1 MAEKQEE
8 PSNTQ
13 NGEPDN
19 AEEGEGKKKKK
30 LKRED
35 LPPFEIVT
43 GTSSPTDCNGI
54 ACLMVSGWK
63 PKMPQDFG
71 SKKIPGC
78 AEATME
84 YTHTEEK
91 FLKLYASLLSTLYR
105 ERLPAIFFKFQF
117 RNVEYSSGR
126 NKTFLCYVVETQG
139 KESVTSRGYLEDEHA
154 AAHAEMA
161 FFNTILPKCES
172 SLRYNV
178 TWYVSSSPCVTCADR
193 ITETLKKNK
202 NLRLTIM
209 VGRLFMWEDPEMQ
222 AALKKMKSA
231 GCKLRIMKPQDFEY
245 VWQNFVEQEEGEEAK
260 AFVPWEDIQENF
272 QYYEEKLA
280 EILH

>member
-1 MAEKQEE
+1 MQWLV
-8 PSNTQ
+8 Q
-13 NGEPDN
+13 DH
-19 AEEGEGKKKKK
+19 
-30 LKRED
+30 
-35 LPPFEIVT
+35 T
-43 GTSSPTDCNGI
+43 GT
-54 ACLMVSGWK
+54 K
-63 PKMPQDFG
+63 PIWD
-71 SKKIPGC
+71 
-78 AEATME
+78 
-84 YTHTEEK
+84 
-91 FLKLYASLLSTLYR
+91 ASLLSTLYR

-154 AAHAEMA
+154 AAHAEIA

-172 SLRYNV
+172 SLRYNI

-209 VGRLFMWEDPEMQ
+209 VGRLFMWEEPEMQ

-280 EILH
+280 EILHWSSREWGFPLGHLAPSISITDSSFFFRLLKAKPRANFSSCYSRMYLAGFACTWILKIILGSNLPLQG

>member
-1 MAEKQEE
+1 KMAEKQEE

-19 AEEGEGKKKKK
+19 AEEGEGKKKK

-43 GTSSPTDCNGI
+43 G
-54 ACLMVSGWK
+54 
-63 PKMPQDFG
+63 
-71 SKKIPGC
+71 
-78 AEATME
+78 
-84 YTHTEEK
+84 
-91 FLKLYASLLSTLYR
+91 

-126 NKTFLCYVVETQG
+126 NKTFLCYVLETQG

-209 VGRLFMWEDPEMQ
+209 VGRLFMWEEAEMQ
-222 AALKKMKSA
+222 EALKKMKLA

-260 AFVPWEDIQENF
+260 AFAPWEDIQENF

-280 EILH
+280 EIL

>member
-1 MAEKQEE
+1 MEAS
-8 PSNTQ
+8 PHSNT
-13 NGEPDN
+13 
-19 AEEGEGKKKKK
+19 K
-30 LKRED
+30 
-35 LPPFEIVT
+35 
-43 GTSSPTDCNGI
+43 
-54 ACLMVSGWK
+54 
-63 PKMPQDFG
+63 
-71 SKKIPGC
+71 
-78 AEATME
+78 
-84 YTHTEEK
+84 
-91 FLKLYASLLSTLYR
+91 
-105 ERLPAIFFKFQF
+105 RLPAMFFKFQF

-126 NKTFLCYVVETQG
+126 NKTFLCYVLETQG
-139 KESVTSRGYLEDEHA
+139 KESHA
-154 AAHAEMA
+154 A
-161 FFNTILPKCES
+161 CDS
-172 SLRYNV
+172 SLRYNI

-209 VGRLFMWEDPEMQ
+209 VGRLFMWEEAEMQ

>member
-1 MAEKQEE
+1 MLQWPQLGPSVLGKMAEKQEE
-8 PSNTQ
+8 PSNAQ

-19 AEEGEGKKKKK
+19 AEEGEGKKKKV
-30 LKRED
+30 KRED

-43 GTSSPTDCNGI
+43 G
-54 ACLMVSGWK
+54 
-63 PKMPQDFG
+63 
-71 SKKIPGC
+71 
-78 AEATME
+78 
-84 YTHTEEK
+84 
-91 FLKLYASLLSTLYR
+91 

-139 KESVTSRGYLEDEHA
+139 KEPVTSRGYLEDEHA

-161 FFNTILPKCES
+161 FFNTILPTCQPGA
-172 SLRYNV
+172 RHDV
-178 TWYVSSSPCVTCADR
+178 TWYVSSSPCVTCAQR
-193 ITETLKKNK
+193 ICEALRKDKG
-202 NLRLTIM
+202 LRLTIM
-209 VGRLFMWEDPEMQ
+209 VGRLFMWEEPEMQ
-222 AALKKMKSA
+222 AALRSMKEA

-245 VWQNFVEQEEGEEAK
+245 VWKNFVEQEEGEEAK
-260 AFVPWEDIQENF
+260 SFVPWEDIQENF

>member
-1 MAEKQEE
+1 MDTIKLQWEKHSFILK
-8 PSNTQ
+8 PQ
-13 NGEPDN
+13 NN
-19 AEEGEGKKKKK
+19 
-30 LKRED
+30 
-35 LPPFEIVT
+35 
-43 GTSSPTDCNGI
+43 PT
-54 ACLMVSGWK
+54 
-63 PKMPQDFG
+63 
-71 SKKIPGC
+71 
-78 AEATME
+78 E
-84 YTHTEEK
+84 Y
-91 FLKLYASLLSTLYR
+91 Y
-105 ERLPAIFFKFQF
+105 
-117 RNVEYSSGR
+117 SGR
-126 NKTFLCYVVETQG
+126 NKTFLCYVIETQG
-139 KESVTSRGYLEDEHA
+139 KESHA
-154 AAHAEMA
+154 AAHAEIA

-193 ITETLKKNK
+193 ITETLRKNK

-209 VGRLFMWEDPEMQ
+209 VGRLFMWEEPEMQ

-280 EILH
+280 EILKGNKLHG

>member
-1 MAEKQEE
+1 KMAEKQEE
-8 PSNTQ
+8 PSNAQ

-19 AEEGEGKKKKK
+19 AEEGEGKKKK

-43 GTSSPTDCNGI
+43 G
-54 ACLMVSGWK
+54 
-63 PKMPQDFG
+63 
-71 SKKIPGC
+71 
-78 AEATME
+78 
-84 YTHTEEK
+84 
-91 FLKLYASLLSTLYR
+91 

-126 NKTFLCYVVETQG
+126 NKTFLCYVLEIQG
-139 KESVTSRGYLEDEHA
+139 KESSTSRGYLEDEHA

-161 FFNTILPKCES
+161 FFTNLLPRCEPH
-172 SLRYNV
+172 LRYNV
-178 TWYVSSSPCVTCADR
+178 TWYVSSSPCVACADS
-193 ITETLKKNK
+193 ISDTLGKNK
-202 NLRLTIM
+202 NLRLSIM
-209 VGRLFMWEDPEMQ
+209 VGRLFMWEEPEMR

-231 GCKLRIMKPQDFEY
+231 GCQLRIMKPQDFEY

-260 AFVPWEDIQENF
+260 GFVPWEDIQENF

-280 EILH
+280 EIL

>member
-1 MAEKQEE
+1 NMAEKQEE
-8 PSNTQ
+8 PSNAQ

-19 AEEGEGKKKKK
+19 AEEGEEKKKK

-43 GTSSPTDCNGI
+43 G
-54 ACLMVSGWK
+54 
-63 PKMPQDFG
+63 
-71 SKKIPGC
+71 
-78 AEATME
+78 
-84 YTHTEEK
+84 
-91 FLKLYASLLSTLYR
+91 
-105 ERLPAIFFKFQF
+105 ERLPAMFFKFQF

-126 NKTFLCYVVETQG
+126 NKTFLCYVIETQG
-139 KESVTSRGYLEDEHA
+139 KESVTSQGYLEDEHA

-172 SLRYNV
+172 SLRYNI

-193 ITETLKKNK
+193 ITEMLKKNK
-202 NLRLTIM
+202 NLHLTIM
-209 VGRLFMWEDPEMQ
+209 VGRLFMWEEPEMQ
-222 AALKKMKSA
+222 TALKKMKSA

-280 EILH
+280 EIL

>member
-8 PSNTQ
+8 PSNAQ

-19 AEEGEGKKKKK
+19 AEEGEGKKKKV
-30 LKRED
+30 KRED

-43 GTSSPTDCNGI
+43 G
-54 ACLMVSGWK
+54 
-63 PKMPQDFG
+63 
-71 SKKIPGC
+71 
-78 AEATME
+78 
-84 YTHTEEK
+84 
-91 FLKLYASLLSTLYR
+91 

-139 KESVTSRGYLEDEHA
+139 KEAATSRGYLEDEHA

-161 FFNTILPKCES
+161 FFNNILPKCQAGA
-172 SLRYNV
+172 RHDV
-178 TWYVSSSPCVTCADR
+178 TW
-193 ITETLKKNK
+193 
-202 NLRLTIM
+202 
-209 VGRLFMWEDPEMQ
+209 LFMWEEPEMQ
-222 AALKKMKSA
+222 AALRSMKEA

-245 VWQNFVEQEEGEEAK
+245 VWKNFVEQEEGEEAK
-260 AFVPWEDIQENF
+260 SFVPWEDIQENF

>member
-1 MAEKQEE
+1 M
-8 PSNTQ
+8 
-13 NGEPDN
+13 
-19 AEEGEGKKKKK
+19 
-30 LKRED
+30 
-35 LPPFEIVT
+35 
-43 GTSSPTDCNGI
+43 
-54 ACLMVSGWK
+54 
-63 PKMPQDFG
+63 
-71 SKKIPGC
+71 
-78 AEATME
+78 
-84 YTHTEEK
+84 
-91 FLKLYASLLSTLYR
+91 
-105 ERLPAIFFKFQF
+105 
-117 RNVEYSSGR
+117 EYSSGR
-126 NKTFLCYVVETQG
+126 NKTFLCYVLETQG

-172 SLRYNV
+172 SLHYNV

-193 ITETLKKNK
+193 ITEILKKNK

-209 VGRLFMWEDPEMQ
+209 VGRLFMWEEPEMQ

-272 QYYEEKLA
+272 HYYEEKLA

>member
-8 PSNTQ
+8 PSGAQ

-19 AEEGEGKKKKK
+19 AEEGEEKKKKK

-43 GTSSPTDCNGI
+43 G
-54 ACLMVSGWK
+54 
-63 PKMPQDFG
+63 
-71 SKKIPGC
+71 
-78 AEATME
+78 
-84 YTHTEEK
+84 
-91 FLKLYASLLSTLYR
+91 

-139 KESVTSRGYLEDEHA
+139 RESVTSRGYLEDEHA

-172 SLRYNV
+172 SARYNV

-209 VGRLFMWEDPEMQ
+209 VGRLFMWEEPEMQ
-222 AALKKMKSA
+222 AALKNMKAA
-231 GCKLRIMKPQDFEY
+231 GCKLRIMKPQDFEELP
-245 VWQNFVEQEEGEEAK
+245 VLRGK
-260 AFVPWEDIQENF
+260 AGRDFAL
-272 QYYEEKLA
+272 KLTTN
-280 EILH
+280 

>member
-1 MAEKQEE
+1 KMAEKQEE

-19 AEEGEGKKKKK
+19 TEEGEEKKKKK

-43 GTSSPTDCNGI
+43 G
-54 ACLMVSGWK
+54 
-63 PKMPQDFG
+63 
-71 SKKIPGC
+71 
-78 AEATME
+78 
-84 YTHTEEK
+84 
-91 FLKLYASLLSTLYR
+91 

-172 SLRYNV
+172 SLRYNI

-209 VGRLFMWEDPEMQ
+209 VGRLFMWEEPEMQ
-222 AALKKMKSA
+222 AALKNMKSA

-280 EILH
+280 EIL